1 MKKLIYFTAPWCGP
15 CRQLGPIMQELNS
28 QIVVQK
34 VDVDNNPDLAQQYGI
49 RNVPTVIL
57 TSEGVEVTRKVG
69 LNPKQIYL
77 DMYNQ
82 N

>member
-15 CRQLGPIMQELNS
+15 CRQLGPIMQELSS
-28 QIVVQK
+28 QVVIQK
-34 VDVDNNPDLAQQYGI
+34 IDVDNNPDLAQQYGV

-77 DMYNQ
+77 DMYNK

>member
-1 MKKLIYFTAPWCGP
+1 MKQLVYFTASWCGP
-15 CRQLGPIMQELNS
+15 CRQLGPIMQEVS
-28 QIVVQK
+28 QQVSVQK
-34 VDVDNNPDLAQQYGI
+34 IDVDNNSDLAQKYGI

-57 TSEGVEVTRKVG
+57 TSEGVEVARKVG
-69 LNPKQIYL
+69 LNPKQAYL

>member
-15 CRQLGPIMQELNS
+15 CRQLGPIMQELSS
-28 QIVVQK
+28 QVVIQK
-34 VDVDNNPDLAQQYGI
+34 IDVDNNPDLAQQYGV

-77 DMYNQ
+77 DMYNE

>member
-15 CRQLGPIMQELNS
+15 CRQLGPIMQELSS
-28 QIVVQK
+28 QVVIQK
-34 VDVDNNPDLAQQYGI
+34 VDVDTNPDLAQQYGV

-57 TSEGVEVTRKVG
+57 TSGGVEVTRKVG

-77 DMYNQ
+77 DMYNE

>member
-15 CRQLGPIMQELNS
+15 CRQLGPIMQELSS
-28 QIVVQK
+28 QVVIQK
-34 VDVDNNPDLAQQYGI
+34 VDVDTNPDLAQQYGV

-77 DMYNQ
+77 DMYNE